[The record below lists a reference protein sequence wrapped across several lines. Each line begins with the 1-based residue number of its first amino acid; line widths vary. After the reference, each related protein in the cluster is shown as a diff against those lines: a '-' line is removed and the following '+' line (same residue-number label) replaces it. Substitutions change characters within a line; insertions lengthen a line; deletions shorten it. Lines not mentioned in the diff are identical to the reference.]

1 MFLDHLERLHGVDP
15 VGELVEID
23 ALQID
28 GLLVHRGEHVHA
40 DVAELLEDVGVHDVL
55 HAVPSLER
63 AHLLDASE
71 EDEALA
77 VALVLGDVDA
87 VGPRLLLV
95 EFVRHAV
102 EGCLDGGGEEVG
114 LVVEDVSEDLTG
126 GGAGRHGRAD
136 EAGAVG
142 ILARGTRAG
151 VGRRSGTYREAVT
164 AAREVAGARGE
175 QRQ

>member
-1 MFLDHLERLHGVDP
+1 MSTPMLRNFWRMLAYMTSCTPFLRSSARICWMRRKRTRPWRSLSSSETST
-15 VGELVEID
+15 
-23 ALQID
+23 
-28 GLLVHRGEHVHA
+28 LLA
-40 DVAELLEDVGVHDVL
+40 A
-55 HAVPSLER
+55 
-63 AHLLDASE
+63 
-71 EDEALA
+71 
-77 VALVLGDVDA
+77 
-87 VGPRLLLV
+87 RLLLV